1 MTQTPSWLRTVHR
14 MHGGLTIVVVTT
26 LLTLSLNDVFDT
38 GTALR
43 LFLAIMN
50 LGPGHQVIATET

>member
-1 MTQTPSWLRTVHR
+1 